1 MNIEEKRN
9 FNIKLYP
16 IYKMFA
22 WDLLF
27 YYAISFLF
35 LTEVKGFSGA
45 DVVLL
50 DVSIYTLF
58 KCLSQLPSTIITDKL
73 GKRMSLIVGNIFI
86 SFSILFIIQ
95 CPNIYVLAL
104 AEFCM
109 AFGFAIKSIAEPN
122 ILYDSITGV
131 ETKGNLFS
139 KLDGKGSSFYYYL
152 NAVASL
158 ATGFLYAI
166 NPYIPVLVCL
176 MLCIVATVLS
186 SFFYSLRDNSSKKED
201 DAPKAIYRIKEYSK
215 ELQYVFKHII
225 KSSRLRY
232 LILFY
237 ALFQS
242 LIAVTTTLDRS
253 LLTDLR
259 VPPAYF
265 GIIYA
270 ALSILSG
277 VSSYSPNLFHRK
289 FKNRVLTVFSICF
302 ISSCLISGLFAT
314 IKIPFTISIAIILLS
329 LGIRAIIKGPFYTL
343 YKQYLGNFAGTNTR
357 TKIYSVTYLFE
368 NLCGAIIAFLVSRLL
383 DISSTAIAF
392 VALGFAYTFVFI
404 FLLNNMK
411 SHVGL
416 KPEQYKKD
424 DINLIDIKWKLKQW
438 DTLFLKSVPLS

>member
-1 MNIEEKRN
+1 MNIEKKRS

-35 LTEVKGFSGA
+35 LTEVKGFSSA

-50 DVSIYTLF
+50 DVSVYTLF

-95 CPNIYVLAL
+95 CPNMFILAF

-109 AFGFAIKSIAEPN
+109 AFGFAIKAIAEPN
-122 ILYDSITGV
+122 ILYDSINDV
-131 ETKGNLFS
+131 DAKGNTFS

-152 NAVASL
+152 NAASSL
-158 ATGFLYAI
+158 ATGFLYTL
-166 NPYIPVLVCL
+166 NPYVPVLVCL
-176 MLCIVATVLS
+176 MLCIIATVLS
-186 SFFYSLRDNSSKKED
+186 SFFYSLRDKKFEKEEIS
-201 DAPKAIYRIKEYSK
+201 PKAIYRIKEYHK
-215 ELQYVFKHII
+215 ELQSVVKHII

-253 LLTDLR
+253 LLTDLQI
-259 VPPAYF
+259 PPAYF

-270 ALSILSG
+270 ALSVLSG
-277 VSSYSPNLFHRK
+277 ISSYSQDIIHRR
-289 FKNRVLTVFSICF
+289 FRNRVLTIFSIFF
-302 ISSCLISGLFAT
+302 IGSCLVSGLL
-314 IKIPFTISIAIILLS
+314 ILIGVPFIISITPILLS
-329 LGIRAIIKGPFYTL
+329 FGIRAAIKGPFYTL
-343 YKQYLGNFAGTNTR
+343 YKQYLGNFAGSKVR
-357 TKIYSVTYLFE
+357 TKIYSTTYLFE
-368 NLCGAIIAFLVSRLL
+368 NILGAIIAFLVSRLL

-392 VALGFAYTFVFI
+392 VILGCTYTFVFI
-404 FLLNNMK
+404 ILLNNMK

-424 DINLIDIKWKLKQW
+424 DINLSDLK
-438 DTLFLKSVPLS
+438 